1 MLSRFRAEAFPCHP
15 SRANKTFFF
24 YIAQE
29 IQFYKLIV
37 SNIIK
42 ELIYSKTLLNW
53 DLFCIQI
60 FVEKKFLRFVL
71 DFYLIPYTE
80 VPRFADLSK
89 MFTRSH
95 VLWNLARSFMG

>member
-1 MLSRFRAEAFPCHP
+1 M
-15 SRANKTFFF
+15 
-24 YIAQE
+24 
-29 IQFYKLIV
+29 IV

-42 ELIYSKTLLNW
+42 ELIYSKKLLNW

-60 FVEKKFLRFVL
+60 FVEKKFLRFVS

-80 VPRFADLSK
+80 VPRFADLKK

-95 VLWNLARSFMG
+95 FLRNLARSLRGVSNKHALSNVISEKFFTKYFFGTWFHWLMA

>member
-1 MLSRFRAEAFPCHP
+1 MLRRFHVTRPELI
-15 SRANKTFFF
+15 KLIFF

-60 FVEKKFLRFVL
+60 FVEKKFLRFVS

-80 VPRFADLSK
+80 VPRFADLKK
-89 MFTRSH
+89 MFTQSH
-95 VLWNLARSFMG
+95 FLRNLARSLRG